1 MKKNI
6 IIQGT
11 EDFVKENIPNS
22 RISKEGSDEI
32 YLRHVF
38 GAKKYALQLA
48 EAFESD
54 KFVIEMA
61 ALLHDV
67 GADAGKEH
75 ANESAKISRK
85 FLLKFNISDNIKE
98 KIILC
103 IERHSMGSKT
113 DAIEEQIIQDADGI
127 IFIEDTFKFY
137 FEKQKQKFPL
147 EEARKLSIEKTQGM
161 MKKIKT
167 EKGTE
172 LAKKILTKSLEY
184 LKSAS

>member
-38 GAKKYALQLA
+38 GVRKYALQLA
-48 EAFESD
+48 ETFEGD
-54 KFVIEMA
+54 KFIIETA
-61 ALLHDV
+61 ALLHDI

-85 FLLKFNISDNIKE
+85 FLLKFNIPDDIKE

-113 DAIEEQIIQDADGI
+113 STIEEQIIQDADGI
-127 IFIEDTFKFY
+127 IFIEDTSKFY
-137 FEKQKQKFPL
+137 FKEQKQKFSL
-147 EEARKLSIEKTQGM
+147 EEARKLSIKKTQGM
-161 MKKIKT
+161 MNKIKT
-167 EKGTE
+167 EKGIE
-172 LAKKILTKSLEY
+172 LAKKFLTKSLEY
-184 LKSAS
+184 LESAS